1 MSLVKQ
7 TDEPAFP
14 EVLWNQPVNRRLGRT
29 LLIIGGHSQQFSR
42 TQEAY
47 QAARGAGAGKVT
59 VALPRSVRSYTGNIP
74 DVEFMAD
81 TPAGSLSREAEN
93 SIRAY
98 MEEASAVLLP
108 GELSR
113 NTETIGLLESLLEGS
128 DSPVIITDEII
139 RSLLH
144 APAVLRRAG
153 ALIAGPQALSELAQ
167 KLGIAVYTKTPDLQ
181 KEQRLLAGL
190 TEELDNYIVCRS
202 EEHILVGGREQ
213 ISMTPAHNIDP
224 ARLAATAAVFYAQHT
239 REFEA
244 LTTAAWQTKESY

>member
-1 MSLVKQ
+1 MPLMKQ

-14 EVLWNQPVNRRLGRT
+14 DVLWNQPVTRRAAGT
-29 LLIIGGHSQQFSR
+29 LLIIGGHSQQFSQ

-47 QAARGAGAGKVT
+47 QAARGSGAGKVT
-59 VALPRSVRSYTGNIP
+59 VVLPRSVGSYTGNIP
-74 DVEFMAD
+74 DVEFMAE
-81 TPAGSLSREAEN
+81 TPAGSFSRQAEN

-113 NTETIGLLESLLEGS
+113 NTETIGLLESLLQGS

-144 APAVLRRAG
+144 APAVLRSAS

-167 KLGIAVYTKTPDLQ
+167 KLGLPVYTKTPDLQ

-190 TEELDNYIVCRS
+190 TEALDNHLVCRS
-202 EEHILVGGREQ
+202 QEHILVSSREQ
-213 ISMTPAHNIDP
+213 ISMTPVKEIDP

-239 REFEA
+239 QKFEA
-244 LTTAAWQTKESY
+244 LTTAVWQTKESY